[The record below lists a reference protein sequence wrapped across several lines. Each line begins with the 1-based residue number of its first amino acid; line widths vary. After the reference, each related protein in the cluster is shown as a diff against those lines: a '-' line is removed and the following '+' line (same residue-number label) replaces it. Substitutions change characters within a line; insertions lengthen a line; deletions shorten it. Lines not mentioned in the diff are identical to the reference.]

1 MFRCNASPFIKLPQF
16 AVAKDSLEAVVDV
29 TAKERTQNLIS

>member
-1 MFRCNASPFIKLPQF
+1 MQVPSF